1 MPTPT
6 VVQFRRGTTA
16 QNDLFTGAEGE
27 ISVDTSK
34 GTIRVHDA
42 LTPGGHEL
50 LKVDLTNVSNNAS
63 LDGGTY

>member
-6 VVQFRRGTTA
+6 VVQFRRGTTN
-16 QNDLFTGAEGE
+16 QNNNFTGAEGE
-27 ISVDTSK
+27 ISVDITK

-42 LTPGGHEL
+42 VTPGGHEL
-50 LKVDLTNVSNNAS
+50 MKVDLTNITENAN

>member
-6 VVQFRRGTTA
+6 VVQFRRGSTA
-16 QNDLFTGAEGE
+16 QNNGFTGAEGE
-27 ISVDTSK
+27 ISVDITK

-42 LTPGGHEL
+42 LTVGGHEL
-50 LKVDLTNVSNNAS
+50 MKVDLTNSANNAI

>member
-6 VVQFRRGTTA
+6 VVQFRRGTTN
-16 QNDLFTGAEGE
+16 QNNLFTGAEGE
-27 ISVDTSK
+27 ISVDITK

-50 LKVDLTNVSNNAS
+50 MKVDLTNVADNAN

>member
-27 ISVDTSK
+27 ISVDISK
-34 GTIRVHDA
+34 GSIRVHDA
-42 LTPGGHEL
+42 VTPGGHEL
-50 LKVDLTNVSNNAS
+50 MKVDLTNVANNAS

>member
-6 VVQFRRGTTA
+6 VVQFRRGTTN
-16 QNDLFTGAEGE
+16 QNNAFTGAEGE
-27 ISVDTSK
+27 ISVDITK

-50 LKVDLTNVSNNAS
+50 MKVDLTNVADNAN